1 MVNGVV
7 ISVNGTIGDLQIPAK
22 TTDVLGWIR
31 KKYKNQE
38 IQFQGKIQDPIKD
51 TQYFSIFSS
60 TNGEAD
66 QINQHILPQ
75 PFNEEQYTGHIVILA
90 TVSQEE
96 ENYETNISSYVNLK
110 SDHYESVYEEWTFV
124 DMQSETFT
132 ASVEEDDTF
141 VEDALDDEEAVVL
154 ETVHVVR
161 PIQTHSKNVFIAS
174 TIRDKVVENFTEIIG
189 DLAIELEESIL
200 HALCEQAI
208 NENIEVDWNNRVFW
222 NMYRSRA
229 ISFYECCRSTP
240 EWIEKLQKKEL
251 TTREFA
257 EMNAVDLC
265 PARWKSSI
273 EKIIESE
280 KKLYSKNESAAIFM
294 WCSGCK
300 QKTKCDYYQMQTRSA
315 DEPMTTFV
323 NCLECDR
330 RWKF

>member
-1 MVNGVV
+1 MVSGVV
-7 ISVNGTIGDLQIPAK
+7 ILVNGTIGDIQIPSK
-22 TTDVLGWIR
+22 THDVLGWIR
-31 KKYKNQE
+31 KKYKNPE
-38 IQFQGKIQDPIKD
+38 IQFQGKIHDPIKE
-51 TQYFSIFSS
+51 TQYFSIFSC
-60 TNGEAD
+60 TTGEKEQA
-66 QINQHILPQ
+66 NNHILPP
-75 PFNEEQYTGHIVILA
+75 PFNDEQYTGQIIILA
-90 TVSQEE
+90 SESDEE
-96 ENYETNISSYVNLK
+96 ENYETNISSYVSLN
-110 SDHYESVYEEWTFV
+110 SVHYEAVYEEW
-124 DMQSETFT
+124 MCEESEPENQSIC
-132 ASVEEDDTF
+132 AD
-141 VEDALDDEEAVVL
+141 DDEEYIEEPLEEEEVL
-154 ETVHVVR
+154 VKEPLHIVR
-161 PIQTHSKNVFIAS
+161 PIQTHSKNVFVES

-189 DLAIELEESIL
+189 ELSSELEESIL
-200 HALCEQAI
+200 HTVCEQAI
-208 NENIEVDWNNRVFW
+208 KENIELDWNNRVFW

-229 ISFYECCRSTP
+229 ISFYECCRYTP
-240 EWIEKLQKKEL
+240 EWVEKLTKKEI

-265 PARWKSSI
+265 PARWKNSI